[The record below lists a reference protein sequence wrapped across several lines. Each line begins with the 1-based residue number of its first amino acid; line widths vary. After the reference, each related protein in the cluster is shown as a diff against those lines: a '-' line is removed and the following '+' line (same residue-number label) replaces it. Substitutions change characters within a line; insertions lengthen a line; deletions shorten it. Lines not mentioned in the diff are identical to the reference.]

1 MNHLYWSSRD
11 LFWRLWN
18 KISYTLKPRDFGKRQ
33 DTFPYLSSDGYA
45 LRSFECVQRNAN
57 TKELVDAIERT
68 PSDSILYIPG
78 HLVRDASLIL
88 ERNKK
93 NFRKVIIGDDDDA
106 QSDETLRILSEYSR
120 VIQSVNL
127 VETQEGHTAL
137 PLGLESPSYR
147 SGGRLRDFKN
157 EPSNDVKDRPISFI
171 VAWNP
176 NTNNNKR
183 SEAMKYFKMAS
194 DTFISQ
200 KRITA
205 STLHQLMRCSLFVP
219 CPRGNGVDSHRIWEA
234 LYLGSIPVLLRE
246 DVFPALAEWPIWIVD
261 SWSDVLDFSRSK
273 LEDKYQSIIEPHEKI
288 LKKSVEIYEDI
299 SR

>member
-1 MNHLYWSSRD
+1 MNHLYWSSHD

-18 KISYTLKPRDFGKRQ
+18 RISYTLKPRDFGKRQ

-45 LRSFECVQRNAN
+45 LRSFDSIKRDAS
-57 TKELVDAIERT
+57 TKQLESAIEHT

-78 HLVRDASLIL
+78 NLVRDASLML
-88 ERNKK
+88 EKK
-93 NFRKVIIGDDDDA
+93 KKTFRKVIIGDDDDA
-106 QSDETLRILSEYSR
+106 QSAETLRVLREYSQ

-127 VETQEGHTAL
+127 VEKQEGFAAL

-147 SGGRLRDFKN
+147 SGGRLREFKN

-176 NTNNNKR
+176 NTNNYKR
-183 SEAMKYFKMAS
+183 SEPMKVFKMAA

-205 STLHQLMRCSLFVP
+205 STLHQLMRRSLFVP

-273 LEDKYQSIIEPHEKI
+273 LENKYQSLIEPRDKI
-288 LKKSVEIYEDI
+288 LKRSVEIYEDV